1 MKISTKGRYA
11 LEAVVDLAYHSRDEL
26 ESLKNIA
33 DRLDKSKNY
42 LEQLFVILRQN
53 GIVESIR
60 GAQGGYKL
68 AKPAKEITAGDVIRA
83 VEGNL
88 VPVACL
94 VSSLDTMSCS
104 RYKSCVSR
112 LLWKGMSDEIDKVVD
127 SVTIE
132 DLVLKYRDMNRE
144 TIEYFI

>member
-11 LEAVVDLAYHSRDEL
+11 LEAVLDLAYHSSDEL

-68 AKPAKEITAGDVIRA
+68 AKPAKKITAGEVIRA
-83 VEGNL
+83 VEGEL

-94 VSSLDTMSCS
+94 VSSKDAMSCS

-132 DLVLKYRDMNRE
+132 DLVLKYRDMKKE